1 MNPMIKLFIVILFL
15 IGVSKSAASDCRCR
29 LARDQRPVLGNV
41 PLVATGGSVRA
52 IRGRLFYPNG
62 EPVKGAIVEVF
73 VNILETDDWERADYE
88 KVTARPRK
96 IACLTSADGSFC
108 FSGLPSGR
116 YLLRAGLV
124 GVDRGF
130 SAMRMFVRV
139 SPKGSRT
146 PLRME
151 LAQSI

>member
-1 MNPMIKLFIVILFL
+1 MNRVFIVIVLL
-15 IGVSKSAASDCRCR
+15 ILVGDSTASDCRCR
-29 LARDQRPVLGNV
+29 VAQDQRPVLGNV
-41 PLVATGGSVRA
+41 PLVATGGNVRA

-73 VNILETDDWERADYE
+73 VNSLETDDWEHADYE

-108 FSGLPSGR
+108 FSGLRSGR

-124 GVDRGF
+124 GVDQGF

-139 SPKGSRT
+139 TPKGST
-146 PLRME
+146 KPLRME

>member
-1 MNPMIKLFIVILFL
+1 MNKLFIVILLL
-15 IGVSKSAASDCRCR
+15 ILVSNSSGSDCRCPV
-29 LARDQRPVLGNV
+29 AYDQRPVLGNV
-41 PLVATGGSVRA
+41 PVVATGGNVRV

-62 EPVKGAIVEVF
+62 EPVKGAVVEVF
-73 VNILETDDWERADYE
+73 DNFLGTDDWKHADYE
-88 KVTARPRK
+88 KITARPRR

-108 FSGLPSGR
+108 FSDLPSGR
-116 YLLRAGLV
+116 YLPRAGLV
-124 GVDRGF
+124 GVDQGF

-139 SPKGSRT
+139 TPKGRRK